1 MILLTGST
9 GFIGSFLCNFFN
21 INNIQFKSISRSDNS
36 QPNNFKIDLNEH
48 TDLHDLLKNTDV
60 VIHTAAKA
68 HAMDQ
73 LEPHHLNEYRKINTL
88 ATINLARQSIKSNVK
103 KFIFLSTIKVNGE
116 YTKVNECFSER
127 SNPNPIGPYA
137 LSKYEAEEGLIKIFS
152 NSKVELIILRI
163 PLVYGPGVKGNLK
176 SLTKAINFFL
186 PLPFKSIQNKRSLLS
201 IYNLADIILSIINHS
216 GALRQLYL
224 LSDNKAIS
232 LPELISSI
240 GLSISRK
247 PLLFYIPSSYLE
259 FIFNAIGKNDQ
270 FKKLSENLQIDN
282 SLIKKDLN
290 WTQKYDLKN
299 SLSVFVD
306 PQNP

>member
-21 INNIQFKSISRSDNS
+21 INNIQFKSTSRSDNS

-176 SLTKAINFFL
+176 SLAKAINFFL